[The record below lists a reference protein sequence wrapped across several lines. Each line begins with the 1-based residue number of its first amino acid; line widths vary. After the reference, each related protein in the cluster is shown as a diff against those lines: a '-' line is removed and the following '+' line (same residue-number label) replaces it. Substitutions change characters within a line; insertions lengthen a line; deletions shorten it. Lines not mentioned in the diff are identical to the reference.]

1 METSEE
7 LKTRPQAEVQEELL
21 APEQKLGEDERTRC
35 ANDALRS
42 LARASRSYLI
52 YDPRNDAIK
61 AFLQDV
67 KSSFDLYGEKYGDM
81 ELDVR
86 PFEMVLSGKVVYLER
101 DRERSLAFKLFRDG
115 VRKLTVREDVAWDEL
130 THLLEILSIRY
141 VGIHMNEDDILTL
154 LWKASFRNIDI
165 EAIEGFT
172 VDDEEEMDVGGASG
186 ATVQQYASSG
196 EGAASAPRDF
206 DLPAPI
212 LGSPARTVWT
222 DVSDEEMIELRH
234 ELSSSN
240 LPDRVID
247 LCQSLLEYA
256 ADATDPLDYNTCR
269 YFFHEVRDFLM
280 SEAELG
286 NLLAVL
292 DIIQKFLDATE
303 LDENTELLVK
313 SLQSSF
319 TSVGALQRLLQGL
332 PRSVTRPPPEFKT
345 LLAMSG
351 SDPVPVLMDMLTEE
365 RDLHIR
371 RFTSHLL
378 EMYLPESAPAVL
390 ERYHEVGGAVAA
402 DLLKVLGA
410 GAPQLAQKAFQ
421 DLVRAGDTEVKL
433 EYLTQ
438 VESDTGAGSHARVYL
453 VLLMGAPEVE
463 VRTRAMQ
470 VIAGRGERGAFTAV
484 ERHAEAK
491 VKTSDVDE
499 YELEVIGETLATVN
513 PRQALE
519 TLSTWAKARGLLGLL
534 LPKQLRLRKVAMAGL
549 AVLPGDDAEAI
560 LRDLSGARD
569 LDTADT
575 ARAALVKRRR
585 LAKESQGAGG
595 DA

>member
-1 METSEE
+1 MESSEE
-7 LKTRPQAEVQEELL
+7 LKTRPQSEVQEELL

-61 AFLQDV
+61 AFLQEV
-67 KSSFDLYGEKYGDM
+67 KSSFDIFGEKYGDM

-86 PFEMVLSGKVVYLER
+86 PFEMVLNGKVVYLER
-101 DRERSLAFKLFRDG
+101 DRERSLSFKLFRDG

-154 LWKASFRNIDI
+154 LWKAGFRNIDI

-172 VDDEEEMDVGGASG
+172 VDDEQEMDVGGATG

-212 LGSPARTVWT
+212 LGNPARTVWT
-222 DVSDEEMIELRH
+222 DAGDEEMAVLRQ

-240 LPDRVID
+240 LPERVIE
-247 LCQSLLEYA
+247 LCQSLLEYSS
-256 ADATDPLDYNTCR
+256 DPTDPLNYNTCR
-269 YFFHEVRDFLM
+269 YFFQEVRDFLM

-286 NLLAVL
+286 NLLTVL
-292 DIIQKFLDATE
+292 DLIQTFRDSTE
-303 LDENTELLVK
+303 LDETTEGLVK
-313 SLQSSF
+313 NLQSSF

-332 PRSVTRPPPEFKT
+332 PRSVTRPPPEFKR

-378 EMYLPESAPAVL
+378 EMYLPEKAQAVL
-390 ERYHEVGGAVAA
+390 DRYHEVGGAVAA
-402 DLLKVLGA
+402 DLLKVLGT
-410 GAPQLAQKAFQ
+410 GAPKIAQQVFQ
-421 DLVRAGDTEVKL
+421 ELVRVGDTEVKL
-433 EYLTQ
+433 EYLSQ
-438 VESDTGAGSHARVYL
+438 VKADKAAGGHERVYL

-463 VRTRAMQ
+463 VRTRAME

-484 ERHAEAK
+484 QRHAEAAAK
-491 VKTSDVDE
+491 SSDADE
-499 YELEVIGETLATVN
+499 YELEVLGTTLATVN

-519 TLSTWAKARGLLGLL
+519 TLSTWARPKGILGLL
-534 LPKQLRLRKVAMAGL
+534 LPRQLRLRKVAMAGL
-549 AVLPGDDAEAI
+549 AVLPGDEAESI

-569 LDTADT
+569 PDTADT

-585 LAKESQGAGG
+585 LAKEAAAAGG
-595 DA
+595 EA